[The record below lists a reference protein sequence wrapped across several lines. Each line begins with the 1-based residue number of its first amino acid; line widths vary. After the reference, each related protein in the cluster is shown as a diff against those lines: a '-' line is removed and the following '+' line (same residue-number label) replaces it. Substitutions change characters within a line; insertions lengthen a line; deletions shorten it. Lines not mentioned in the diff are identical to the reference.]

1 MHLLSNFYLGAEVG
15 QSLLFNFMSTQNYQ
29 QLQSSFNSAKEAL
42 TQASL
47 KQEGL
52 ITLRK
57 PSVNFTMHLYSSL
70 ALVCLAQAPDAIMLT
85 YALM

>member
-29 QLQSSFNSAKEAL
+29 QLQSSFNSDKEAL

-57 PSVNFTMHLYSSL
+57 PSVNFTMHLYSL